1 MVTRYFGG
9 TLLGTGGL
17 VRAYQKATKE
27 GLQNSVILTKES
39 GSRLTIRADYN
50 DAGKLSHLF
59 SQKDVLIMDSIYTE
73 NVTFVILVP
82 EQQKAAVCKEMTEVT
97 SARAVVEKDEE
108 VTFGIADK
116 KAILL

>member
-1 MVTRYFGG
+1 
-9 TLLGTGGL
+9 
-17 VRAYQKATKE
+17 
-27 GLQNSVILTKES
+27 
-39 GSRLTIRADYN
+39 
-50 DAGKLSHLF
+50 
-59 SQKDVLIMDSIYTE
+59 MDSIYTE